1 MNDIISK
8 RGETMKAITIRGID
22 SSVSSK
28 LKQVAKNEKKSVN
41 QLVLDMIKQNVGMQ
55 KKKKYTKK
63 YNDLDHLFGIWTDT
77 EFDKIQGI
85 IDGQRKIDRKYG
97 NETVVD

>member
-1 MNDIISK
+1 
-8 RGETMKAITIRGID
+8 MKAITIRGID

-41 QLVLDMIKQNVGMQ
+41 QLVLDMIKQNIGMQ

-63 YNDLDHLFGIWTDT
+63 YNDLDHLFGKWTDA
-77 EFDKIQGI
+77 EFVKIQGI
-85 IDGQRKIDRKYG
+85 VDSQRKIDLELWK
-97 NETVVD
+97 